1 MPTTVSSIAYK
12 LCFWIFYHKFETGA
26 KEAHSGSS
34 KRKSSTLAYFII
46 KQTKGQAP
54 EGKTKLILKNPC
66 KLQGF
71 LQRSIL
77 VVAAFCLRRCKIID
91 GLVRLKL
98 MFRLWRCRN

>member
-54 EGKTKLILKNPC
+54 GRQNKTYIKKSL
-66 KLQGF
+66 
-71 LQRSIL
+71 
-77 VVAAFCLRRCKIID
+77 
-91 GLVRLKL
+91 
-98 MFRLWRCRN
+98 